1 MAEDPL
7 ESSLRRI
14 PIETFALG
22 FLTGLGAGWLLDPL
36 SGIIIFAGSGLAALS
51 FISLKS
57 FIDRYLYKNKTVL
70 LRRAIILYS
79 LRLLLICMIFLTI
92 IFFFK
97 GKIIAFVAGFSLLLV
112 SILVEAVRNLANI
125 KPWKV

>member
-97 GKIIAFVAGFSLLLV
+97 GKIIAFVVGFSLLLV